1 MKKLSVIAGGVLFVF
16 GLAMTASAQF
26 GMRQPTLPRGFFNPV
41 VGAGAVYEVTSTADG
56 QKNDMEFA
64 IVGKESVDGK
74 DGYWLEYDIKRAQS
88 GEIIVK
94 TLTVVDGATA
104 TVSRVIMQ
112 MPGVPPMEMP
122 SQMSRSTMPA
132 DIAAQAEEVG
142 TESVTTPAGT
152 FSCKHYRM
160 KDGSGD
166 TWVSEKVAPFGVVKY
181 VGKDS
186 TMVVVKTISDAKD
199 RITGTP
205 QPFNPAVLMQ
215 QRGSQ

>member
-1 MKKLSVIAGGVLFVF
+1 MKKLMLTAVGVFVVL
-16 GLAMTASAQF
+16 GVAVTARAQF

-41 VGAGAVYEVTSTADG
+41 VGGSAVYETTSTQDG
-56 QKNDMEFA
+56 QKRDIEFA
-64 IVGKESVDGK
+64 IVGKESVEGK
-74 DGYWLEYDIKRAQS
+74 TGYWLEYGISEKQS

-94 TLTVVDGATA
+94 ALTVVDGTTA

-112 MPGVPPMEMP
+112 MPGAPPMEMP
-122 SQMSRSTMPA
+122 SQMSRSSVPA
-132 DIAAQAEEVG
+132 NIAAQAEEVG

-166 TWVSEKVAPFGVVKY
+166 TWVSEKVSPFGVVKN

-186 TMVVVKTISDAKD
+186 TMILVKTTSDAKD

-205 QPFNPAVLMQ
+205 QPFNPAALMQ
-215 QRGSQ
+215 QRGRQ